1 MIGLAAAKADQFIAV
16 LLSKIGACVLVFGVL
31 FLIGFLISL
40 FLFLFFPDCLTQVS
54 KTFGPSWVLIT
65 SRLCLNLLW

>member
-40 FLFLFFPDCLTQVS
+40 FLFLFFLVS
-54 KTFGPSWVLIT
+54 RVPLVRGQRIQGV
-65 SRLCLNLLW
+65 R